1 VGWSFICYNLYM
13 SDYFDKDFFKFL
25 FGFLTI
31 IIVSLII
38 ILVAKIYFPESTSRI
53 EKVDQVA
60 GS

>member
-1 VGWSFICYNLYM
+1 M